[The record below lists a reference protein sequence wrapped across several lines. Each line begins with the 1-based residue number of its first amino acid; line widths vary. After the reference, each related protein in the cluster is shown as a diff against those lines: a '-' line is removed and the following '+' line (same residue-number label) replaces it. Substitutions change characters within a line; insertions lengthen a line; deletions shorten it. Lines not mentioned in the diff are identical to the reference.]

1 MDAAE
6 DDRTLRP
13 YWLRLRLLAAAILA
27 TDVVYLVVCLLIVR
41 SVAAGEFKGFV
52 EPSEEALFRL
62 LRVGLLVI
70 SLPCVGAAFWTRGLL
85 KRKRRASRALQVS
98 NMRFPDTE
106 AGRRLALLTQAMILS
121 MSVATTPAIFGLT
134 MFLIMGGLGW
144 LGVFLAISF
153 AAKLFLFPSEAEID
167 EMKEA
172 ERLLK
177 M

>member
-1 MDAAE
+1 
-6 DDRTLRP
+6 
-13 YWLRLRLLAAAILA
+13 
-27 TDVVYLVVCLLIVR
+27 
-41 SVAAGEFKGFV
+41 
-52 EPSEEALFRL
+52 
-62 LRVGLLVI
+62 
-70 SLPCVGAAFWTRGLL
+70 
-85 KRKRRASRALQVS
+85 
-98 NMRFPDTE
+98 MRFPDTE

>member
-85 KRKRRASRALQVS
+85 KRKRRAS
-98 NMRFPDTE
+98 
-106 AGRRLALLTQAMILS
+106 
-121 MSVATTPAIFGLT
+121 
-134 MFLIMGGLGW
+134 
-144 LGVFLAISF
+144 
-153 AAKLFLFPSEAEID
+153 
-167 EMKEA
+167 
-172 ERLLK
+172 
-177 M
+177 